1 MLDLVDRQL
10 LQMSSHQFP
19 LETELEVLYFVGIAQ
34 HFQAE
39 RDEGG
44 GEVMAE
50 REMREEKSWL

>member
-50 REMREEKSWL
+50 R